1 MEPVRF
7 IALIIG
13 QLNAAGGEGR
23 SDLLIPEQGIS
34 DFPPLSTTGLR
45 HSAEPHNVYPLLS
58 LIVDLTGA
66 RSPAWILDPTLRH
79 VP

>member
-34 DFPPLSTTGLR
+34 DFPPGETTWR
-45 HSAEPHNVYPLLS
+45 LS
-58 LIVDLTGA
+58 L
-66 RSPAWILDPTLRH
+66 
-79 VP
+79 